1 MLDGNDLHDCASDIY
16 DIIYELE
23 AIKGNISE
31 ASERAK
37 YSCDVESLE
46 NIKNNVTQTI
56 DNLYM
61 SMDLLDELGDEV
73 EDYTRDCMK
82 DNSNGEDEW
91 TNI

>member
-23 AIKGNISE
+23 TIKGNISE

-46 NIKNNVTQTI
+46 NIKNNVIQTI
-56 DNLYM
+56 DNLYI

-73 EDYTRDCMK
+73 EDYTRDCAK
-82 DNSNGEDEW
+82 DNSNGEDKW
-91 TNI
+91 TDI